1 MTELDTLE
9 AHINA
14 LLLKIQNA
22 ENIEAAGVY
31 FDQLENIQAVV
42 SGLIF
47 QKQIKVSDCMWKF
60 FKDFDRADDYRVR
73 EYLFKR
79 IKNND
84 YSLASGGFL
93 WYR

>member
-1 MTELDTLE
+1 MTELDALE
-9 AHINA
+9 AEINA

-47 QKQIKVSDCMWKF
+47 QKQI
-60 FKDFDRADDYRVR
+60 
-73 EYLFKR
+73 
-79 IKNND
+79 NN

-93 WYR
+93 WYY